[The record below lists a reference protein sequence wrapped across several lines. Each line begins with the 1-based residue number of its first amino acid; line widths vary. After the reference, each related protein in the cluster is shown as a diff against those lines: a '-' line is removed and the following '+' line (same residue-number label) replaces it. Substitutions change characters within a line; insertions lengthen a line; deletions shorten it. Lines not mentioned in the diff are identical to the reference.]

1 MWTFLPFGFFSAVW
15 CQTPDRYSV
24 AVDPSKMDDDFKKKH
39 ALFPNGAMMIRART
53 QEHLEMLLADFA
65 RYLIALHE
73 SNTERNLELWKEYD
87 ETFGFTQDC
96 LDFDMDMK
104 DAVLGSVMCMF
115 PILEQ
120 VGSDY
125 RFRIFMERDMWAF
138 YMFNVNMN
146 IDYSNFKNE
155 AKRFANITGE
165 MDAQDKRYMAALN
178 RIWSVMY
185 GLQAAETGT
194 STLAGQTLIPF
205 PTWEEDIQAQA
216 DWEDADYL
224 EPDLPTDFSEDGSA

>member
-15 CQTPDRYSV
+15 CQTPDRYEV

-53 QEHLEMLLADFA
+53 QEHLQMLLGDLATA
-65 RYLIALHE
+65 MISLKNSENE
-73 SNTERNLELWKEYD
+73 SNRALWDKWD
-87 ETFGFTQDC
+87 KQFGFTQDS
-96 LDFDMDMK
+96 LDFEMDIE
-104 DAVLGSVMCMF
+104 DAVFGGVQAMF

-120 VGSDY
+120 LGSDY
-125 RFRIFMERDMWAF
+125 RWRIFIERDIWAY
-138 YMFNVNMN
+138 YMFHVNTR

-155 AKRFANITGE
+155 AKRFANVMGE
-165 MDAQDKRYMAALN
+165 MDLQDKRFMSALG
-178 RIWSVMY
+178 RVWGVMY

-205 PTWEEDIQAQA
+205 PMWESDIQAQA
-216 DWEDADYL
+216 DWEDANYL
-224 EPDLPTDFSEDGSA
+224 EPDLPTDFSEDGSS